1 MIQAEKE
8 KENTFRPQLSEQTRQ
23 LTQRRANNN
32 VYDRLYNEKKDE
44 AYE

>member
-8 KENTFRPQLSEQTRQ
+8 KENTFRPKLSDETQQ
-23 LTQRRANNN
+23 LTQRRTNN
-32 VYDRLYNEKKDE
+32 VYNRLYNEKKDD